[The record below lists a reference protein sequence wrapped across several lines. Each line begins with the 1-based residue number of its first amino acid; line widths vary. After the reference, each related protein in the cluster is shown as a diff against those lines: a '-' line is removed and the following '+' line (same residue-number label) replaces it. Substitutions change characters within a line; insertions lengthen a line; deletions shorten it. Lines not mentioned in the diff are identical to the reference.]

1 MKAGCTGLIMTPL
14 AVLEPL
20 VYPGRTW
27 LGACARRTQRRERVG
42 ETSSLFGRDFP
53 VSAFVAP
60 KNVTSPAM
68 QRTAANISRQGPHC
82 QQRRFTTPGSSPG
95 CLRLMNLSNSSIQLL
110 THCVT
115 RFCPEQNPGS
125 TSPTHLKPPC

>member
-68 QRTAANISRQGPHC
+68 QKDRCQHFPDRAHR

-95 CLRLMNLSNSSIQLL
+95 VL
-110 THCVT
+110 T
-115 RFCPEQNPGS
+115 FNEPI
-125 TSPTHLKPPC
+125 KF